1 MGKKHMNNRITL
13 LLLVFVFFFMGCE
26 GANAPMGEP
35 GEVALDPALIGT
47 WMGMDEDDE
56 EASIL
61 TISALTDNEYKLVYT
76 DSGEEKS
83 ETMYL
88 RGFVS
93 SVDGVQFAN
102 ISCSVCEEDE
112 NEEWYFFAFEFQTGD
127 VLLAKALED
136 DVYKKGLKDL
146 TEPAQIRA
154 YIKMHQ
160 KDAEFFSDEIGRFL
174 RKKD

>member
-1 MGKKHMNNRITL
+1 
-13 LLLVFVFFFMGCE
+13 
-26 GANAPMGEP
+26 MGEP

-102 ISCSVCEEDE
+102 I
-112 NEEWYFFAFEFQTGD
+112 
-127 VLLAKALED
+127 
-136 DVYKKGLKDL
+136 
-146 TEPAQIRA
+146 
-154 YIKMHQ
+154 
-160 KDAEFFSDEIGRFL
+160 
-174 RKKD
+174 

>member
-61 TISALTDNEYKLVYT
+61 TISALTDNE
-76 DSGEEKS
+76 DRKS
-83 ETMYL
+83 
-88 RGFVS
+88 V
-93 SVDGVQFAN
+93 V
-102 ISCSVCEEDE
+102 
-112 NEEWYFFAFEFQTGD
+112 
-127 VLLAKALED
+127 
-136 DVYKKGLKDL
+136 
-146 TEPAQIRA
+146 
-154 YIKMHQ
+154 
-160 KDAEFFSDEIGRFL
+160 
-174 RKKD
+174 